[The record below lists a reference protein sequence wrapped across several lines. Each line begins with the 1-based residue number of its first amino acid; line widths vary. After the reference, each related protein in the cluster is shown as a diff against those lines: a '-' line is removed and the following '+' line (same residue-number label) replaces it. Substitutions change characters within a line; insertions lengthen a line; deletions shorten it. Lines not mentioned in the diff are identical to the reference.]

1 MDFTVVRYEVSEH
14 VATITLNRPERLNA
28 IVKELGEQLH
38 AAFREAQRDMEVR
51 CVVLTGAGE
60 GFCSGDD
67 INDFW
72 GNQEM
77 MQESLQ
83 QLHEL
88 RPEHSRLDLVQF
100 DKPVIAAING
110 VAYGNGLDLALISDI
125 RLASTTAKFGDLRVR
140 WGAVAEFTSLLRLP
154 QVIGQSNAAEILFTG
169 QKIDAATA
177 KEMGLVSRV
186 YPPDELLPAAYA
198 LAASIAAQPPLALRH
213 MKVGMRK
220 ALQSPSLLDE
230 LLSYVNN
237 SVAYLFATEDHKEA
251 VQAFLEQR
259 DPVFKGC

>member
-1 MDFTVVRYEVSEH
+1 MDFTVVRYEVADH

-28 IVKELGEQLH
+28 IVRELGEQLH
-38 AAFREAQRDMEVR
+38 AAFREAQRDVEVR

-72 GNQEM
+72 GNPEM

-83 QLHEL
+83 QLREL
-88 RPEHSRLDLVQF
+88 NPEHSRLELLQF
-100 DKPVIAAING
+100 DKPVIAAVNG
-110 VAYGNGLDLALISDI
+110 VAYGIGFDLALMSDI
-125 RLASTTAKFGDLRVR
+125 RLASTTAKFGDLRIR
-140 WGAVAEFTSLLRLP
+140 WGAVADFTSFLRLP
-154 QVIGQSNAAEILFTG
+154 QVVGLSNASELLFTG
-169 QKIDAATA
+169 QKIDADRA
-177 KEMGLVSRV
+177 KEIGLVSRV
-186 YPPDELLPAAYA
+186 YPPDELLPAANA

-213 MKVGMRK
+213 MKVGLRK
-220 ALQSPSLLDE
+220 AIQNPSLLQE
-230 LLSYVNN
+230 MLEYVNN

-251 VQAFLEQR
+251 VQAFLEHR